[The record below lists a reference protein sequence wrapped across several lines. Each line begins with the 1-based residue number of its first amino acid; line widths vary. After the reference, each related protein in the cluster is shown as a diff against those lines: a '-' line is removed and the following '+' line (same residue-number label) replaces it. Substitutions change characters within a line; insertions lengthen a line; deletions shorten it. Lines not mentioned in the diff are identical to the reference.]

1 MSGKIL
7 QVKVVSKVSIPCK
20 CVQSVNFNTY
30 YDKCDKCNGSGKL
43 TFNGNEV
50 VCNRCYGKKKIVKNI
65 CPLCNGE
72 GNVIKKGNVDV
83 KLHKGLKEG
92 DIVIGLS
99 GSGNSKNVLNAIEY
113 AKKSMETMKW
123 CSKDC
128 LISFRKGIKEMD
140 SYIKKTPLPWY
151 LEEYYDYAK
160 EEVKNFINDI
170 KILNS
175 KNSYYSG
182 KIYGNP

>member
-1 MSGKIL
+1 MNKIIMNL
-7 QVKVVSKVSIPCK
+7 QYSTSLQCFFATLGQAA
-20 CVQSVNFNTY
+20 CAWNHLDVNNHEIY
-30 YDKCDKCNGSGKL
+30 
-43 TFNGNEV
+43 
-50 VCNRCYGKKKIVKNI
+50 
-65 CPLCNGE
+65 
-72 GNVIKKGNVDV
+72 
-83 KLHKGLKEG
+83 LKT
-92 DIVIGLS
+92 
-99 GSGNSKNVLNAIEY
+99 LNHEKATIEY

-182 KIYGNP
+182 EIYGNP

>member
-1 MSGKIL
+1 MNL
-7 QVKVVSKVSIPCK
+7 QYSTSLQCFFATLGQAA
-20 CVQSVNFNTY
+20 CAWNHLGVNNHEIY
-30 YDKCDKCNGSGKL
+30 
-43 TFNGNEV
+43 
-50 VCNRCYGKKKIVKNI
+50 
-65 CPLCNGE
+65 
-72 GNVIKKGNVDV
+72 
-83 KLHKGLKEG
+83 LKT
-92 DIVIGLS
+92 
-99 GSGNSKNVLNAIEY
+99 LNHEKATIEY

-128 LISFRKGIKEMD
+128 LVSFRKGVKELD
-140 SYIKKTPLPWY
+140 RYIKKTPLPWY

-160 EEVKNFINDI
+160 DEVKNFINDI

>member
-1 MSGKIL
+1 MNL
-7 QVKVVSKVSIPCK
+7 QYSISLECLFATLGQAVSAWKYLDVDIHDVYLK
-20 CVQSVNFNTY
+20 TLN
-30 YDKCDKCNGSGKL
+30 
-43 TFNGNEV
+43 NE
-50 VCNRCYGKKKIVKNI
+50 KAK
-65 CPLCNGE
+65 
-72 GNVIKKGNVDV
+72 
-83 KLHKGLKEG
+83 
-92 DIVIGLS
+92 
-99 GSGNSKNVLNAIEY
+99 IEY
-113 AKKSMETMKW
+113 AKKAMDTMKW

-128 LISFRKGIKEMD
+128 LVSFKKGIKEMN

-160 EEVKNFINDI
+160 KEVKNFINDI